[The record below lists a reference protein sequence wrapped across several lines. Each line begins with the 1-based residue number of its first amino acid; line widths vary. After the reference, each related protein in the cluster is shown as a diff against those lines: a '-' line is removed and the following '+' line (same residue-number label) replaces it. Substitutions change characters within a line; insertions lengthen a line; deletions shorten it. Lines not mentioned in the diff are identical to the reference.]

1 MMTRRTRL
9 TVVGLIVLIFLLLI
23 TWFVYMLLSRGG
35 EVLEVPEETTYED
48 VIEVPDEPVRAT
60 LSEQALET
68 EQEERT
74 AGATV
79 VSLSKTFTE
88 RYGSYSNEA
97 NFSNLEDVIPLMS
110 TSFAKE
116 TRDFIDSNEVPEE
129 YYGVSTRVITVSV
142 DSQDD
147 TLGRAQV
154 SITTQ
159 REESVDSPQ
168 NSSTKFQD
176 IILTFKTEGGTWKV
190 DSATWQ

>member
-1 MMTRRTRL
+1 MTRRTRL